1 MKTTK
6 WRTAGTALTVGLA
19 LISGACAASPDG
31 GDTLAPAPT
40 TPPVT
45 VPNGAIP
52 ATPTTAPDGSTTTT
66 VVSNPNLSY
75 AARAT
80 SSKIGDCELFPP
92 DHYLNATN
100 IDRLPVH
107 PSSDQW
113 TSYLARGGKTLSAP
127 SATVWNGARGGMP
140 INIVDSRTQP
150 MRSVVLDNTYTSN
163 SYRGG
168 YPIPSSP
175 RLEGYPSA
183 QWDRHLLIVDVAD
196 CSAYE
201 LIQYDPILGALGIH
215 KAMVGVRYP
224 LNTTEPPRITTN
236 AADTPMIGQYAMTD
250 QVETGRI
257 AHALGFCTTDLA
269 STATWPARRSDGKL
283 SPSVAP
289 PMGAWLRLKADVD
302 LSKFTGQA
310 RVIAEALRHH
320 GMILT
325 DTCGHQLNLMAE
337 NSDKWNKAQM
347 AQLETLSANQFEV
360 VDTSSMARSTTSF
373 AVR

>member
-1 MKTTK
+1 MLTTK
-6 WRTAGTALTVGLA
+6 WRTAGTALAVGLS
-19 LISGACAASPDG
+19 LISGACAASPESD
-31 GDTLAPAPT
+31 DALASVPS

-45 VPNGAIP
+45 AP
-52 ATPTTAPDGSTTTT
+52 AAAPTTTTT
-66 VVSNPNLSY
+66 VASNPNLSF

-80 SSKIGDCELFPP
+80 TAKIGDCQLFPP

-100 IDRLPVH
+100 VDRLPVH
-107 PSSDQW
+107 PKSAQW
-113 TSYLARGGKTLSAP
+113 TSYLARDGRTLNAP
-127 SATVWNGARGGMP
+127 SPNIWNGARGGMP
-140 INIVDSRTQP
+140 INVVDSRTQS
-150 MRSVVLDNTYTSN
+150 MRTVVLDDSWTAHNYK
-163 SYRGG
+163 GG

-183 QWDRHLLIVDVAD
+183 EWDRHLLIVDVAD

-215 KAMVGVRYP
+215 RALSGVRYS
-224 LNTTEPPRITTN
+224 LNTTERPRITTN
-236 AADTPMIGQYAMTD
+236 AADTPMIGQYAMVD
-250 QVETGRI
+250 EVRSGRI
-257 AHALGFCTTDLA
+257 AHALGFCTTDL
-269 STATWPARRSDGKL
+269 SSSYIWPAKRSDGRL
-283 SPSVAP
+283 SGDAAP

-325 DTCGHQLNLMAE
+325 DTCGHQVGLMAE
-337 NSDKWNKAQM
+337 NSDQWNKSQM
-347 AQLETLSANQFEV
+347 AQLEQLSATQFEV
-360 VDTSSMARSTTSF
+360 VDASPMAHSPTSF